1 MKIFLIG
8 FMGSGKTTWA
18 KIIAGKLQIP
28 CFDLD
33 DLIEKRANLKIN
45 DIFDRKGEKYF
56 RKLEAVCLRELH
68 VMDSF
73 ILACGG
79 GTPCFHDNMM
89 VMNSLGITVW
99 LNTPKEIMA
108 ARLLEEAGNRPLIN
122 GLSPERLQ
130 EFIEDKLEERLQFYN
145 QARIIID
152 PTVSTPDDLIRQLQ
166 KHA

>member
-1 MKIFLIG
+1 MPF
-8 FMGSGKTTWA
+8 
-18 KIIAGKLQIP
+18 
-28 CFDLD
+28 FDLD

>member
-1 MKIFLIG
+1 MI
-8 FMGSGKTTWA
+8 SE
-18 KIIAGKLQIP
+18 KLQMP
-28 CFDLD
+28 FFDLD

-68 VMDSF
+68 VLDSF

-79 GTPCFHDNMM
+79 GTPCFYDNMM
-89 VMNSLGITVW
+89 VMNALGTTVW
-99 LNTPKEIMA
+99 MNTPKEIMA
-108 ARLLEEAGNRPLIN
+108 TRLLEEAEHRPLIK
-122 GLSPERLQ
+122 GLSPEKLH

-152 PTVSTPDDLIRQLQ
+152 PTDSTPDDLIRQLQ

>member
-8 FMGSGKTTWA
+8 FMGSGKTTWG
-18 KIIAGKLQIP
+18 KIIGEKLEVP
-28 CFDLD
+28 FFDLD

-68 VMDSF
+68 VMDHF

-79 GTPCFHDNMM
+79 GTPCFYDNMM
-89 VMNSLGITVW
+89 VMNALGITVW
-99 LNTPKEIMA
+99 MNTPKEVMA
-108 ARLLEEAGNRPLIN
+108 TRLLEEAGHRPLIN
-122 GLSPERLQ
+122 GLSSERLH

-152 PTVSTPDDLIRQLQ
+152 PTTSTPDDLIRQLQ

>member
-1 MKIFLIG
+1 MKIFLVG

-18 KIIAGKLQIP
+18 KIIAGKLEIP
-28 CFDLD
+28 FFDLD

-108 ARLLEEAGNRPLIN
+108 ARLLEEAGHRPLIN

-152 PTVSTPDDLIRQLQ
+152 PTVSTPDDLIQQLQ

>member
-1 MKIFLIG
+1 MKIFLVG

-18 KIIAGKLQIP
+18 KIIAGKLEIP
-28 CFDLD
+28 FFDLD

-108 ARLLEEAGNRPLIN
+108 TRLLEEAGHRPLIN

>member
-18 KIIAGKLQIP
+18 KTLSDKMCIP

-33 DLIEKRANLKIN
+33 EIIEKRANLKIN
-45 DIFDRKGEKYF
+45 DIFDRKGEQYF

-68 VMDSF
+68 ETESF

-79 GTPCFHDNMM
+79 GTPCYYDNML
-89 VMNSLGITVW
+89 VMNALGITVW
-99 LNTPKEIMA
+99 MNTPKEVMA
-108 ARLLEEAGNRPLIN
+108 SRLLAEAGQRPLVN
-122 GLSPERLQ
+122 GLSPEKLQ

-145 QARIIID
+145 QAQMVID
-152 PTVSTPDDLIRQLQ
+152 PTEIAPDDLIKQLQ

>member
-1 MKIFLIG
+1 MKIFLVG

-18 KIIAGKLQIP
+18 KIIAGKLEIP
-28 CFDLD
+28 FFDLD

-108 ARLLEEAGNRPLIN
+108 ARLLEEAGHRPLIN